1 MKKLILNQIKKFS
14 YSKSGEKM
22 STGLNLIKELREKT
36 GVGFLDCK
44 LALNENNNNLEASID
59 YLRKK
64 GLAKASKKSSREANE
79 GVVSVYNSK
88 NKTVLLKIN
97 TETDFAAKNDV
108 FLNFVDEI
116 GDIAIKINSNID
128 REGFL
133 DLVYENKKI
142 SDRFTEIISKIG
154 ENILLSD
161 LIIIEHDDTNTAFYV
176 HNAYRSNSGK
186 IISIVK
192 YSTKKLDNFIEKFS
206 KNICMHIAAS
216 KPEAIDIKDL
226 HPTLVEREKNVQRE
240 SIVSS
245 GKPANIVEKILEG
258 KMNKFYSEVTLL
270 NQTYIINP
278 DQTVRDAINEISKDY
293 SYSLISYKLILVN

>member
-1 MKKLILNQIKKFS
+1 
-14 YSKSGEKM
+14 M
-22 STGLNLIKELREKT
+22 STEINLIKELREKT

-44 LALNENNNNLEASID
+44 IALSESNNSLEESID

-64 GLAKASKKSSREANE
+64 GLAKASKKSSRDANE
-79 GVVSVYNSK
+79 GVVSFYNTK
-88 NKTVLLKIN
+88 NKTVLLKVN
-97 TETDFAAKNDV
+97 TETDFAAKNDI
-108 FLNFVDEI
+108 FLDFVDEI
-116 GDIAIKINSNID
+116 GNIAIKLNTNTD
-128 REGFL
+128 KDKFL
-133 DLVYENKKI
+133 EEVYENKKI

-161 LIIIEHDDTNTAFYV
+161 LIIIEHDETNIAYYV

-186 IISIVK
+186 IISLVQ
-192 YSTKKLDNFIEKFS
+192 YSAKKIDANIEKFS

-226 HPTLVEREKNVQRE
+226 DPTFIEREKKVQRD

-245 GKPANIVEKILEG
+245 GKPEKIIEKIIEG

-270 NQTYIINP
+270 NQIYILNP
-278 DQTVRDAINEISKDY
+278 DQTVREVINELSKDY
-293 SYSLISYKLILVN
+293 SYSLINFKLLLVN